1 MRLTIHEDIR
11 VPGRFSDWLDH
22 RIGHRKLIE
31 ALLLEHIPGGA
42 RWRYV
47 WGSTLAFVF
56 MIQLITGILL
66 MTSYSA
72 SDANAWGSVHYIQYK
87 MDFGWLIRGLH
98 HYGSQTMM
106 VLIACHMLQVVIA
119 GAHLPPREI
128 NWWLGLGLLG
138 VTFGL
143 GLTGY
148 LLPWD
153 QKGYWATRVATNI
166 ASYTPFIGEELQ
178 QFLVGGPEYGN
189 HTLTRFFAF
198 HVGLLPA
205 LFIILLI
212 LHLTAFRRHGVT
224 YPPNSTGSGT
234 FWPDQ
239 AFRDLLA
246 CLVVFGVMV
255 SLVVFGGHG
264 NPVTPAP
271 DERPEGWYQELA
283 KAGQKGW
290 GANLDAPADRDTP
303 AYPARPEW
311 YFMFLF
317 HLLEMFSQEQ
327 RLIPTFYIPNGVM
340 ILLFLLPFV
349 GIGRFRKFGHFF
361 GILVV
366 VALLAA
372 VATLTVLAFVEDS
385 PEPWFTVVID
395 GSVQVGIG
403 EYYIADY
410 AVALILLLPLLAV
423 RRLLQS
429 LLGIVVVVAL
439 LAGAGSVFVLP
450 YVYQSRAPILSFGM
464 KPVLDEKGEFVMVP
478 VKVKD
483 EKGEVKNKLV
493 DHPTNAKVKKAQKFE
508 DDRKLAGALALV
520 AAQRGMDG
528 IPVDGARELIRND
541 PMTRGKDL
549 FEKNCAVCHKFTANG
564 DDPFGGFVAGKFSA
578 SDLGGYGSA
587 KWVRGLLNNP
597 GDDRFF
603 GLTKLEGMKKWRKG
617 IEKAREKAKKKDAA
631 AAAKDI
637 ADEEADFDTI
647 ARFLADQAKPRE
659 KRDKKLAEDGDA
671 AMTRQDCFSCH
682 SMDKKKPNSAPDFTD
697 YGSQDWIRFMVMNP
711 GHKLRYGGKSVM
723 PYFRNLDGPGA
734 EVHNQEFQD
743 ATDPEAKISVIPL
756 TNLDRELII
765 RWLTRDGRVVFGG
778 RPVSG
783 PPKRD

>member
-1 MRLTIHEDIR
+1 MH
-11 VPGRFSDWLDH
+11 GKFFDWLDH

-56 MIQLITGILL
+56 LIQVITGILL
-66 MTSYSA
+66 MTGYSA

-119 GAHLPPREI
+119 GAHLPPREL

-138 VTFGL
+138 LTFGL

-166 ASYTPFIGEELQ
+166 ASETPVIGEHLQ
-178 QFLVGGPEYGN
+178 RFLVGGPDYGN

-224 YPPNSTGSGT
+224 HSPNPTTTGM

-255 SLVVFGGHG
+255 SLVIFGGHG
-264 NPVTPAP
+264 NPVTPPP
-271 DERPEGWYQELA
+271 DEQPEGWYEELA

-303 AYPARPEW
+303 DYPARPEW
-311 YFMFLF
+311 YFLFLF
-317 HLLEMFSQEQ
+317 QLLKLFPGEQ
-327 RLIPTFYIPNGVM
+327 ILVGTFYIPNGVM
-340 ILLFLLPFV
+340 VLLFLLPFF
-349 GIGRFRKFGHFF
+349 GIGRMRKFGHFF

-366 VALLAA
+366 VALLAT
-372 VATLTVLAFVEDS
+372 VGILTILAYADDS
-385 PEPWFTVVID
+385 PTP
-395 GSVQVGIG
+395 
-403 EYYIADY
+403 
-410 AVALILLLPLLAV
+410 
-423 RRLLQS
+423 
-429 LLGIVVVVAL
+429 LLGII
-439 LAGAGSVFVLP
+439 GNKG
-450 YVYQSRAPILSFGM
+450 
-464 KPVLDEKGEFVMVP
+464 VLDENGDL
-478 VKVKD
+478 VKVKND
-483 EKGEVKNKLV
+483 KGKLV
-493 DHPTNAKVKKAQKFE
+493 DHPDNTAKVKTAWEFQQKVKAAAV
-508 DDRKLAGALALV
+508 LAHV
-520 AAQRGMDG
+520 AAERGMDG

-541 PMTRGKDL
+541 PMTRGKLL
-549 FEKNCAVCHKFTANG
+549 FEKNCAICHKYTADK
-564 DDPFGGFVAGKFSA
+564 DDPFGGFVEGKFHA
-578 SDLGGYGSA
+578 ADLGDYASE
-587 KWVRGLLNNP
+587 KWIRGLLDNP
-597 GDDRFF
+597 GDDKYF
-603 GLTKLEGMKKWRKG
+603 GLTKLSGMKRWRKG
-617 IEKAREKAKKKDAA
+617 IERIRATAKKENAVV
-631 AAAKDI
+631 AAKSI
-637 ADEEADFDTI
+637 AEEEAAFDVI
-647 ARFLADQAKPRE
+647 AKWLADQAKPKE
-659 KRDKKLAEDGDA
+659 KRDKDLHDKGFDA
-671 AMTRQDCFSCH
+671 FDKNCSECH
-682 SMDKKKPNSAPDFTD
+682 SINKKIDKENPKEGPDFMD
-697 YGSQDWIRFMVMNP
+697 YGSQDWIRFMIMNP
-711 GHKLRYGGKSVM
+711 GHKLRFRGNNEM
-723 PYFRNLDGPGA
+723 PFFRNMDGPGA

-743 ATDPEAKISVIPL
+743 ATDPDAKISVIPL
-756 TNLDRELII
+756 NNTDRELII
-765 RWLTRDGRVVFGG
+765 RWLTRDARVVFGG

-783 PPKRD
+783 PPPRKQQ

>member
-1 MRLTIHEDIR
+1 VRA
-11 VPGRFSDWLDH
+11 RFFDWLDH

-119 GAHLPPREI
+119 GAHLPPREL

-138 VTFGL
+138 LTFGL

-166 ASYTPFIGEELQ
+166 ASYTPGIGKDLQ

-205 LFIILLI
+205 LFIILLV

-224 YPPNSTGSGT
+224 HPSNATGTGM

-246 CLVVFGVMV
+246 CLVVFAVLV

-264 NPVTPAP
+264 NPVTPPADEQP
-271 DERPEGWYQELA
+271 DGWYQELA

-317 HLLEMFSQEQ
+317 HLLELFPQEQ
-327 RLIPTFYIPNGVM
+327 RLVPTFYIPNGVM
-340 ILLFLLPFV
+340 VLLFLLPFL
-349 GIGRFRKFGHFF
+349 GIGRLRKFGHFF
-361 GILVV
+361 GVLVV
-366 VALLAA
+366 AGLLAA
-372 VATLTVLAFVEDS
+372 VGLLTLLACADDS
-385 PEPWFTVVID
+385 PTPLFGVI
-395 GSVQVGIG
+395 GNK
-403 EYYIADY
+403 A
-410 AVALILLLPLLAV
+410 
-423 RRLLQS
+423 
-429 LLGIVVVVAL
+429 
-439 LAGAGSVFVLP
+439 
-450 YVYQSRAPILSFGM
+450 
-464 KPVLDEKGEFVMVP
+464 VLDEKGALVMVPLMVKDEHGAMVP

-483 EKGEVKNKLV
+483 ENGELKDKLV
-493 DHPTNAKVKKAQKFE
+493 DHPANSAKVKKAHKFQE
-508 DDRKLAGALALV
+508 DRKKAGALALV
-520 AAQRGMDG
+520 ASQRAMDG

-549 FEKNCAVCHKFTANG
+549 FEKTCAVCHKYTADK
-564 DDPFGGFVAGKFSA
+564 DDPFGSFVTGKFSA
-578 SDLGGYGSA
+578 SDLGGYASE
-587 KWVRGLLNNP
+587 KWIRGLLNNP
-597 GDDRFF
+597 GDDKYF
-603 GLTKLEGMKKWRKG
+603 GLLKLEGMKKWRKG

-631 AAAKDI
+631 AAAKDV

-647 ARFLADQAKPRE
+647 AKFLADQAKPRE
-659 KRDKKLAEDGDA
+659 KRDRKLAEDGDA
-671 AMTRQDCFSCH
+671 AITRQECFSCH
-682 SMDKKKPNSAPDFTD
+682 SMDKKKSNTAPDFTD
-697 YGSQDWIRFMVMNP
+697 YGSQDWIRFMIMNP

-765 RWLTRDGRVVFGG
+765 RWLTRDARVVFGG

-783 PPKRD
+783 PPKRE